1 MSYVTVLITRFLAI
15 LTVVGNI
22 LAVFLVAVLLISFFK
37 KDIKFPLAREVVN
50 FFGRNAV
57 LFSFLTSLGAVLG
70 SLYYSVIVGFPPCQ
84 LCWIQR
90 IFIYPQAIILGLAL
104 IKKDDHLADYIIVL
118 SAVGGTVSTYHQY
131 IQFGGRSLYSCASGL
146 GAVSCTQ
153 RLILEFG
160 YVTIPMMMLTIFLLN
175 ILFAIA
181 QKKWILGGRV

>member
-1 MSYVTVLITRFLAI
+1 MSYTTSLITQILAI

-22 LAVFLVAVLLISFFK
+22 LTLFLAAIFLVSFLK
-37 KDIKFPLAREVVN
+37 KNFNFSPAHEAVN

-90 IFIYPQAIILGLAL
+90 IFIYPQAIILGMAL
-104 IKKDDHLADYIIVL
+104 IKKDSHLADYIIAL
-118 SAVGGTVSTYHQY
+118 SVIGGTVSVYHQY

-153 RLILEFG
+153 RSILEFG
-160 YVTIPMMMLTIFLLN
+160 YVTIPMMMLTVFLLN

>member
-1 MSYVTVLITRFLAI
+1 MSYTTSLITQFLAM
-15 LTVVGNI
+15 LTIAGNLLVVF
-22 LAVFLVAVLLISFFK
+22 LAVVFLIFFLK
-37 KDIKFPLAREVVN
+37 KDNNFFWGRETVN

-90 IFIYPQAIILGLAL
+90 IFIYPQAIILGMAL

-118 SAVGGTVSTYHQY
+118 SAIGGTVSTYHQY

-160 YVTIPMMMLTIFLLN
+160 YVTIPMMMLTVFLLN
-175 ILFAIA
+175 ILFSIA
-181 QKKWILGGRV
+181 QKKWILSQ